1 VLIVIRRIVVWLYS
15 SMILHGLT
23 FFDLPSDQSMYRSW
37 SYLLISWFKERRV
50 ALLVERLVL
59 SLVVILTMPLVEKYW
74 HNITISEK
82 RGVCFA

>member
-1 VLIVIRRIVVWLYS
+1 
-15 SMILHGLT
+15 
-23 FFDLPSDQSMYRSW
+23 MYRSW
-37 SYLLISWFKERRV
+37 SYLLTLWFKERRV

-59 SLVVILTMPLVEKYW
+59 SLVVILVMPLVEKYW